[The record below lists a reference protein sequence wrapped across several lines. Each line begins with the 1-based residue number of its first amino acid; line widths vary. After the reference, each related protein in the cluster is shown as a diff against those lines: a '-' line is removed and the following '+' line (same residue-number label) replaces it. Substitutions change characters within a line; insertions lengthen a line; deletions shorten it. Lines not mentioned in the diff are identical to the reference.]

1 MSNQEDK
8 DFYQPLF
15 NLMFDEHQ
23 KILLQSEMD
32 DIIVTVKKM
41 FNEGK
46 EEITEEVKESINESE
61 EM

>member
-1 MSNQEDK
+1 MSQEQEDIE
-8 DFYQPLF
+8 FYRPLF
-15 NLMFDEHQ
+15 NLMHDNHN

-46 EEITEEVKESINESE
+46 EKIAKETEKEA
-61 EM
+61 